1 MYYKER
7 NDFVR
12 KFTDFIIDKRHFILL
27 IFIVLTII
35 SAFLSKKVTINYDLS
50 RYLPSTSET
59 RIGIDIMDEEFAGTE
74 TSSLNVMFKGLEK
87 QEKKEIYDSLS
98 ELDGISS
105 VDYDETEEYNKDD
118 YTLYVVNVDDEDESD
133 LAKRVY
139 TEINEK
145 YKDYDMYKSGSI
157 EEKNHE
163 VLSTWVVA
171 IAVFCV
177 LIILIIM
184 CGSYAEPFLFL
195 IAILMAVVLNTGTNI
210 IFNNVSNI
218 TNSIT
223 AILQMALSMDYSIM
237 LMNRYN
243 QEKEKEKDNKKA
255 MKNALNDAF
264 KSISSSSVTT
274 IVGLLAL
281 VFMSFTIGKDLGIVL
296 AKGVMFSL
304 ISIFFVLPALIL
316 IFDKWI
322 VKTKKK
328 SPNLKLDALGKF
340 AFGFRKIAIFVFIG
354 IFMFSFITKGNLK
367 ILYAEPEDGKIA
379 EIFGE
384 NNQIAIIYN
393 NREEEKIRNYLDK
406 LEANEKIDSVLAYGS
421 TIDKEMT
428 YQELNEKLKEMSSD
442 VDIEDYLL
450 KILYFNYYNQDEKNT
465 MTFDEFVEF
474 LENEVYDKPD
484 MKDQIDDETMEN
496 IDRLKNFTSEA
507 QINKLRSAMEL
518 AEILEME
525 KTDIEDIFV
534 YYNSKHNSLK
544 ISIND
549 FIKFMNNDVLTNEKY
564 SKNVDQKTKEDLK
577 TLSKYISVDTIKKKM
592 TAIEMAKLFD
602 MDTNSMNDLY
612 KYYVSIGNI
621 DLKMTIADFTK
632 FVLNDVLNSEYANQF
647 DEETIKNIK
656 LLNTFSNSSTITSQM
671 EISNLS
677 NLFEIEETKIKQLLY
692 IKYSTI
698 DTGDTK
704 SLSEFINQVSYIKE
718 NTSYLDEED
727 LSSIEKLSFFA
738 SNENNIN
745 VTKLSKEELASMFNG
760 IRTNF
765 VQNIYLLAGL
775 PDDYKMSPQEF
786 IHFVVTTLSYDEST
800 DENGR
805 VDTGAFLVDD
815 ITLNQLKLLQA
826 VIDDSVN
833 ANKTQHTAT
842 RFSKFIKYAKISN
855 VSII

>member
-1 MYYKER
+1 M
-7 NDFVR
+7 
-12 KFTDFIIDKRHFILL
+12 
-27 IFIVLTII
+27 
-35 SAFLSKKVTINYDLS
+35 
-50 RYLPSTSET
+50 
-59 RIGIDIMDEEFAGTE
+59 
-74 TSSLNVMFKGLEK
+74 
-87 QEKKEIYDSLS
+87 
-98 ELDGISS
+98 
-105 VDYDETEEYNKDD
+105 
-118 YTLYVVNVDDEDESD
+118 DDEDESE
-133 LAKRVY
+133 LAKKVY

-145 YKDYDMYKSGSI
+145 YKDYDIYKSGSI
-157 EEKNHE
+157 EEKNHD
-163 VLSTWVVA
+163 VLPTWVVA

-184 CGSYAEPFLFL
+184 CNSYVEPFLFL

-296 AKGVMFSL
+296 AKGVLFSL
-304 ISIFFVLPALIL
+304 VSIFFVLPALIL

-328 SPNLKLDALGKF
+328 SLNLKLDGLGKF
-340 AFGFRKIAIFVFIG
+340 AFRFRKIAIFVFIG
-354 IFMFSFITKGNLK
+354 VFMFSFITKGNLK

-393 NREEEKIRNYLDK
+393 NHEEEKIRNYLDK
-406 LEANEKIDSVLAYGS
+406 LEENDKIDSVLAYGN

-428 YQELNEKLKEMSSD
+428 YQELNEKLKDMSSD

-465 MTFDEFVEF
+465 MTFNEFVEF
-474 LENEVYDKPD
+474 LENEVYDEPD
-484 MKDQIDDETMEN
+484 MKNQIDDETKEN
-496 IDRLKNFTSEA
+496 VDRLKNFTSEA
-507 QINKLRSAMEL
+507 QINKQRSTL
-518 AEILEME
+518 EIAGILGMD
-525 KTDIEDIFV
+525 KTDVEDIFV
-534 YYNSKHNSLK
+534 YYNSKHNNLK
-544 ISIND
+544 IGIND

-564 SKNVDQKTKEDLK
+564 SKNVDKKTREDLK
-577 TLSKYISVDTIKKKM
+577 TLSKYTSIDTIKKKM
-592 TAIEMAKLFD
+592 TASEMAKLFD

-621 DLKMTIADFTK
+621 DAKMTIAEFTN
-632 FVLNDVLNSEYANQF
+632 FVLKDVLNSEYANQF
-647 DEETIKNIK
+647 NEETIKNIQ
-656 LLNTFSNSSTITSQM
+656 LLNTFSNSSTITGQM
-671 EISNLS
+671 ETADLT
-677 NLFEIEETKIKQLLY
+677 NLFGIEETKIKQLLY
-692 IKYSTI
+692 LKYSTI

-704 SLSEFINQVSYIKE
+704 SLSEFINQVSYIKN
-718 NTSYLDEED
+718 NTSYLEGTD

-786 IHFVVTTLSYDEST
+786 IHFVVTTLSYDESAN
-800 DENGR
+800 ENGG
-805 VDTGAFLVDD
+805 VDTGAFSVDNT
-815 ITLNQLKLLQA
+815 TLNQLKLLQA

-833 ANKTQHTAT
+833 TDKTQYTAT
-842 RFSKFIKYAKISN
+842 RFSKFIKCSKGTN